1 MADFFTL
8 DVLIVLV
15 FIAIIVACPTY
26 ALYGISRTRP
36 SARPLPG
43 IAHGVGGWLLLF
55 VATIVLS
62 ILMLFLDTLNLY
74 NVLTEMN
81 RWNWGLI
88 CPAIT
93 ISILY
98 IYCTYLIVWV
108 RKPFIVKHIV
118 VVLWVVG
125 PISTLL
131 LSLITGADIN
141 YQALIRSS
149 IYATVWTAY
158 FALSKRVAC
167 TYGTAAVDNILEMA
181 RKMAAAQAHVAK
193 VKAEEAKKAA
203 KTK

>member
-8 DVLIVLV
+8 DVLIALT
-15 FIAIIVACPTY
+15 FLAIIVACPTY
-26 ALYGISRTRP
+26 ALYGISRARP

-43 IAHGVGGWLLLF
+43 LPHGVGGWLLLF

-62 ILMLFLDTLNLY
+62 IVMLVLESINLY
-74 NVLTEMN
+74 QVLSELD
-81 RWNWGLI
+81 RWNAGLL
-88 CPAIT
+88 CPPAVI
-93 ISILY
+93 ILLY

-125 PISTLL
+125 PLSTLL
-131 LSLITGADIN
+131 LAFMAGIDIN
-141 YQALIRSS
+141 YEALIRSS

-167 TYGTAAVDNILEMA
+167 TYGTPAVDNIIAMA
-181 RKMAAAQAHVAK
+181 RKMAEAQAHVAK
-193 VKAEEAKKAA
+193 VKAQEAKKQN
-203 KTK
+203 